1 MNVPVA
7 WGSRAVAT
15 LDVGELHF
23 TSISFPAALTL
34 PAHAHDR
41 PTLAVVMRGGFTT
54 TLAGDEHSCAAASL
68 RLEPAGST
76 HTNRFGTQGAHVVVV
91 QPEASAL
98 IGPARDALGR
108 PEHRRDVRAHLLGRA
123 IAREL
128 DTPDGV
134 SPLALQGLALELI
147 AIAARSTRAER
158 AAPRWLTQATDLV
171 HDRALE
177 SLDLRSVADA
187 VGVTPDALAAA
198 FRAFHGERI
207 GAYARRLRLEWVA
220 GRLRD
225 STDPIASLAHDA
237 GFADQPHLT
246 RAFRAFSGIT
256 PARYRRLS
264 RS

>member
-1 MNVPVA
+1 MPVA
-7 WGSRAVAT
+7 WGSRAAET
-15 LDVGELHF
+15 LDVGGLHF

-41 PTLAVVMRGGFTT
+41 PTLAVVMRGGFAT
-54 TLAGDEHSCAAASL
+54 TLAGDEHSCVTASL

-76 HTNRFGTQGAHVVVV
+76 HTNRFGREGAHVVVV
-91 QPEASAL
+91 QPEPSVL
-98 IGPARDALGR
+98 VGPARDALER

-158 AAPRWLTQATDLV
+158 RAPRWLAQATDLM
-171 HDRALE
+171 HDRALD
-177 SLDLRSVADA
+177 SLDLRSIAQA
-187 VGVTPDALAAA
+187 VGVTPEELAFA
-198 FRAFHGERI
+198 FRALHGERI
-207 GAYARRLRLEWVA
+207 GEYARRLRLEWVA
-220 GRLRD
+220 ARLRD
-225 STDPIASLAHDA
+225 STDPIASLAHEA

-246 RAFRAFSGIT
+246 RAFRAFSGTT